1 VATGAYAH
9 GFKSAFPDT
18 EKITMVRILNYY
30 LQVTNAGEENVVN
43 MGNTKEL
50 HAHLIIWKKLTT
62 F

>member
-1 VATGAYAH
+1 MHMGSKVH
-9 GFKSAFPDT
+9 FR
-18 EKITMVRILNYY
+18 IQMRILNYY